1 MIISNTLVF
10 IPISI
15 IIWYSGDILSLIDN
29 LDHETLDFAQ
39 E

>member
-15 IIWYSGDILSLIDN
+15 IIWYSGNLLSLIND
-29 LDHETLDFAQ
+29 LDHETVDFAQ